1 MPSKTSKQR
10 RFMGMALGMKRGE
23 TPQSTSPSA
32 AKAARSMTVGDLRD
46 FAGKP
51 VMKKKQRGKAK

>member
-1 MPSKTSKQR
+1 MPPKSEKQR
-10 RFMGMALGMKRGE
+10 RLTGMALGMKRGE
-23 TPQSTSPSA
+23 TSPSASPSA

-51 VMKKKQRGKAK
+51 AMKKKQRNKAK